1 MSTYIRTKLLTP
13 PWHIPSRRVATSARA
28 RSLPQPDY
36 GPAEIRRSELSNG
49 IKMAVAQPWGA
60 PMAACTIMYRAAGS
74 RFEADSSLGASHF
87 LRACSDCSGRGSS
100 GYLKTRDLMQHGAA
114 LACSTDRQTVS
125 YTLTCVPSDFQ
136 HLKYYLLDAAC
147 RCSYPQHEIDDR
159 KDQIRGDLTRIS
171 PDVRVMDL
179 VQKAAFK
186 GGLSNSTFCVRER
199 IDAMSQCV
207 LTTYVAERFR
217 TCDLAIGSFGLGF
230 DEVMKLAES
239 VDIRKSKSP
248 ADPRSAWRAG
258 QESHDMGRD
267 ADTYIA
273 LAVPGAGTQDF
284 GREAGKLRLP
294 PTNLSPHLP
303 SSLLKLAILS
313 SALGSGSMTSNHEL
327 DVSTE
332 LPVDYLVDGDVF
344 TSYST
349 FNLSYS
355 DAGIFGV
362 LAKTRACSA
371 ASVAHKAAS
380 FLRDIGQIDLASIDA
395 GKRRLQL
402 NLSLHYSD
410 PASMAEDLAFQCGA
424 GAAVDGAKDAIAK
437 IHATDPSDVKQM
449 AVELPA
455 SIKTTLAMAVVGDVP
470 VTPFR
475 EEIIDKL

>member
-13 PWHIPSRRVATSARA
+13 PWHIPLRNVATSARA

-239 VDIRKSKSP
+239 VDIRKSKS
-248 ADPRSAWRAG
+248 AATPRSAWRAG

-284 GREAGKLRLP
+284 G
-294 PTNLSPHLP
+294 
-303 SSLLKLAILS
+303 SLLKLAILS
-313 SALGSGSMTSNHEL
+313 SALGSEAVTSSHEL

-410 PASMAEDLAFQCGA
+410 PASMSEDLAFQCGA

-437 IHATDPSDVKQM
+437 IHAIDPGDVKQL

-455 SIKTTLAMAVVGDVP
+455 TIKTTLAMAVVGDVP

-475 EEIIDKL
+475 EEIIEKL